1 MVENYF
7 RKFVRDLDSDL
18 RLSPRTREA
27 YVRDLSPWIK
37 HLSNQPGNGAT
48 GKTPGDPAVLR
59 AYLAQRRKAGVGPRS
74 LARFLSALRR
84 FQNFMEDQR
93 APSGLRFQLTQI
105 KFTENLPDSLT
116 ESEAKDL
123 VRFPVG
129 GSFLEFRDHLL
140 ALSLYLTGMRRQ
152 EVASLKLRDLERGR
166 EMIQVTGKGD
176 KTRFVP
182 VGEAL
187 KGRLADYVVA
197 RRKFLRD
204 IRSDDGFLFVNRFGK
219 PLSTRS
225 IDRIILK
232 VGRRILG
239 RRVTPHMLR
248 HSFATHLLDNGAD
261 LMAIKEL
268 LGHSSLT
275 TTQKYTKVSTRRLK
289 EAYAKAHPRA

>member
-1 MVENYF
+1 MIEKYF
-7 RKFVRDLDSDL
+7 RKFVTDIESDL

-27 YVRDLSPWIK
+27 YVRDLSPWVE
-37 HLSNQPGNGAT
+37 HLSRQSGSGAT
-48 GKTPGDPAVLR
+48 GKAPGDPALLR

-93 APSGLRFQLTQI
+93 APAGLRFQLTQI
-105 KFTENLPDSLT
+105 KFSENLPDSLT

-123 VRFPVG
+123 MRFPPSG
-129 GSFLEFRDHLL
+129 GFLEFRDHLL

-152 EVASLKLRDLERGR
+152 EVASLKLQDLERGR
-166 EMIQVTGKGD
+166 EMIEVKGKGD
-176 KTRFVP
+176 KTRSVP
-182 VGEAL
+182 VGEIL
-187 KGRLADYVVA
+187 KSKLADYVVA
-197 RRKFLRD
+197 RRKFLGGART
-204 IRSDDGFLFVNRFGK
+204 DDGFLFINRFGK